1 MTHARKPRRKQYRPR
16 PARLP
21 MLIKAQQT
29 LAPLEAIIDQIDRI
43 GAGLTQA
50 DASDL
55 LRQTQ
60 ILAEMDAARAQ
71 GA

>member
-1 MTHARKPRRKQYRPR
+1 MAALHREI
-16 PARLP
+16 PALR
-21 MLIKAQQT
+21 
-29 LAPLEAIIDQIDRI
+29 RI
-43 GAGLTQA
+43 GAGLNQD

-60 ILAEMDAARAQ
+60 IRAELDAARAT

>member
-1 MTHARKPRRKQYRPR
+1 MP
-16 PARLP
+16 
-21 MLIKAQQT
+21 ID
-29 LAPLEAIIDQIDRI
+29 APLMAALQAEIPALRRI

-60 ILAEMDAARAQ
+60 ILAEMDAARAT